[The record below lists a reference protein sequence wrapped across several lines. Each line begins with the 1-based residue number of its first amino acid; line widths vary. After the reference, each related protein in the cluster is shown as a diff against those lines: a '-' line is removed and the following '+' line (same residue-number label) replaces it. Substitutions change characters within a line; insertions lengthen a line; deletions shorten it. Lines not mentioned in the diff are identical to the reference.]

1 MFFAMEEISDVFGAV
16 EPGKDPFSLFF
27 SIHILSDV
35 GVSKKLVSFRLGIS
49 PMPMHF
55 SLGKLTD
62 GFGAIEPDIG
72 SLPVF
77 HSVVEGS

>member
-1 MFFAMEEISDVFGAV
+1 MEEISDVFGAV
-16 EPGKDPFSLFF
+16 KPGKDPFSLFF
-27 SIHILSDV
+27 SIHILPDV
-35 GVSKKLVSFRLGIS
+35 GVSKKLISFRIGIS
-49 PMPMHF
+49 PMPVHF

-62 GFGAIEPDIG
+62 VFGAIEPDIG